1 MLKSLVFFVAN
12 KGKKSIKL
20 TKIVKIK
27 EVKIM
32 SSERL
37 DEFQLNWR
45 MELMMTLKV
54 TKKTLNSL
62 QRVYVLKYI
71 LRVKVC

>member
-1 MLKSLVFFVAN
+1 MQFLSNLSEIILRQKTDNNYLMDVDVISFFVAN
-12 KGKKSIKL
+12 EGKKSIKL

-37 DEFQLNWR
+37 DEFQLNFREEWN
-45 MELMMTLKV
+45 L
-54 TKKTLNSL
+54 
-62 QRVYVLKYI
+62 
-71 LRVKVC
+71 

>member
-1 MLKSLVFFVAN
+1 MQFLSNLSEIILRQKTDNNYLMDVDVISFFVAN

-37 DEFQLNWR
+37 DEFQLN
-45 MELMMTLKV
+45 
-54 TKKTLNSL
+54 
-62 QRVYVLKYI
+62 
-71 LRVKVC
+71 

>member
-1 MLKSLVFFVAN
+1 MDVDVISFFVAN
-12 KGKKSIKL
+12 EGKKSIKL

-37 DEFQLNWR
+37 DEFQLN
-45 MELMMTLKV
+45 
-54 TKKTLNSL
+54 
-62 QRVYVLKYI
+62 
-71 LRVKVC
+71 

>member
-1 MLKSLVFFVAN
+1 MQFLSNLSEIILRQKTDNNYLMDVDVISFFVAN
-12 KGKKSIKL
+12 EGKKSIKL

-37 DEFQLNWR
+37 DEFQLN
-45 MELMMTLKV
+45 
-54 TKKTLNSL
+54 
-62 QRVYVLKYI
+62 
-71 LRVKVC
+71 

>member
-1 MLKSLVFFVAN
+1 MLTSLVFFVPN